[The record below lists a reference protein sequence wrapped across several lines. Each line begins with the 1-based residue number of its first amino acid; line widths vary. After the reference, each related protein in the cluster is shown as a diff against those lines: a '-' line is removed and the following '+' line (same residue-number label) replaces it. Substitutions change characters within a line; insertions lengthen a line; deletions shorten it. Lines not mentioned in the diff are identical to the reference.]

1 VWSSGDRFFA
11 READVKPPERSPF
24 ALTGAVIVDGRGGA
38 PLAGH
43 AVIITDDRIVDI
55 VPAARLP
62 ESVVRHDLSGMTLLP
77 GLIDTHVHLL
87 GQRSMDNSQ
96 MTFVGE
102 GLRAARATADLGR
115 LLAAGITTVRDCGSY
130 TALALKQAVAEGSV
144 PGPRIVA
151 CGRFIERTGGADD
164 APSMPVAWAQEGGP
178 WAPRLADGPDEIR
191 KAVREQLRAGA
202 DWIKTC
208 TTGAVTTQESSRPDL
223 LEWSDE
229 EIGTLVEEAH
239 RLGSRVAVH
248 AHANA
253 GIRQALNAEADTI
266 EHGTFLDDETAR
278 MMAEQGKYLVPTLFV
293 LNELVERGADFGTP
307 AWVLAKAR
315 EVKVAR
321 QASLEAA
328 FRHGVPIAMG
338 TDIGGQDLLPHGR
351 NAAELALLVAAGM
364 SPSDAIVAGTS
375 GAAHC
380 IGLEAD
386 IGAIEPGKVADLIA
400 VPGDPLHDIK
410 VLQDVLWVM
419 QWGRVVHD
427 RRGMVG

>member
-1 VWSSGDRFFA
+1 M
-11 READVKPPERSPF
+11 KPPETSPF

-38 PLAGH
+38 PLPGH

-62 ESVVRHDLSGMTLLP
+62 ESVMRHDLSGMTLLP
-77 GLIDTHVHLL
+77 GLIDAHVHLL

-102 GLRAARATADLGR
+102 GLRAARATADLAR

-130 TALALKQAVAEGSV
+130 TALALKQAVVEGSV

-164 APSMPVAWAQEGGP
+164 APYMSVAWAQEGGP

-229 EIGTLVEEAH
+229 EIATLVEEAH

-253 GIRQALNAEADTI
+253 GIRQALNANADTI
-266 EHGTFLDDETAR
+266 EHGTYLDDETAR
-278 MMAEQGKYLVPTLFV
+278 MMADQGKYLVPTLFV
-293 LNELVERGADFGTP
+293 LHELVERGADFGTP
-307 AWVLAKAR
+307 AWVLVKAR
-315 EVKVAR
+315 EVKIAR

-364 SPSDAIVAGTS
+364 SPSAAIVAGTS

-380 IGLEAD
+380 ICLEAD
-386 IGAIEPGKVADLIA
+386 IGAIEVGKVADLIA
-400 VPGDPLHDIK
+400 LPGDPLDDITI
-410 VLQDVLWVM
+410 LQDVPWVM
-419 QWGRVVHD
+419 QSGRVVHD
-427 RRGMVG
+427 RRGAVA

>member
-1 VWSSGDRFFA
+1 MNQTHTL
-11 READVKPPERSPF
+11 
-24 ALTGAVIVDGRGGA
+24 ALTGAVIIDGRGGA

-43 AVIITDDRIVDI
+43 AVVISDDRIAEI
-55 VPAARLP
+55 VPEVRLP
-62 ESVVRHDLSGMTLLP
+62 ESMTRHDLPGMSLLP
-77 GLIDTHVHLL
+77 GLIDAHVHLL
-87 GQRSMDNSQ
+87 GQRTMDNSQ

-144 PGPRIVA
+144 PGPRVVA

-229 EIGTLVEEAH
+229 EITTLVEEAH
-239 RLGSRVAVH
+239 RLGARVAVH
-248 AHANA
+248 AHVNA
-253 GIRQALNAEADTI
+253 GIRQALNADADTI
-266 EHGTFLDDETAR
+266 EHGTYLDDETAR
-278 MMAEQGKYLVPTLFV
+278 MMADQGKYLVPTLFV
-293 LNELVERGADFGTP
+293 LHELVERGADFGTP

-315 EVKVAR
+315 EVKIAR

-364 SPSDAIVAGTS
+364 NPSDAIVAATS

-380 IGLEAD
+380 IGLED
-386 IGAIEPGKVADLIA
+386 KIGSIAPGKLADLIA
-400 VPGDPLHDIK
+400 VPGDPLRDVTI
-410 VLQDVLWVM
+410 LQDVPWVM
-419 QWGRVVHD
+419 QSGRVVQD
-427 RRGMVG
+427 RRGELG

>member
-1 VWSSGDRFFA
+1 VNQPNTLA
-11 READVKPPERSPF
+11 I
-24 ALTGAVIVDGRGGA
+24 TGAVIVDGRGGA
-38 PLAGH
+38 PLPEH
-43 AVIITDDRIVDI
+43 AVVITDDRIVEI
-55 VPAARLP
+55 LPTARLP
-62 ESVVRHDLSGMTLLP
+62 ESVARHDLSGKTLLP

-102 GLRAARATADLGR
+102 GLRAARATADLAR

-130 TALALKQAVAEGSV
+130 TALALKQAVAEGSI

-164 APSMPVAWAQEGGP
+164 APYTPVAWAQEGGP

-191 KAVREQLRAGA
+191 KAVREQLRSGA

-229 EIGTLVEEAH
+229 EIATLVEEAH
-239 RLGSRVAVH
+239 RLGARVAVH

-253 GIRQALNAEADTI
+253 GIRQAITANADTI
-266 EHGTFLDDETAR
+266 EHGTYLDDETAR
-278 MMAEQGKYLVPTLFV
+278 LMADGGKYLVPTLFV
-293 LNELVERGADFGTP
+293 LHELVERGADFGTP

-315 EVKVAR
+315 EVKIVR

-338 TDIGGQDLLPHGR
+338 ADIGGQDLLPHGR

-380 IGLEAD
+380 IGLEEK
-386 IGAIEPGKVADLIA
+386 IGSIEPGKLADLIA
-400 VPGDPLHDIK
+400 VPGDPLRDITI
-410 VLQDVLWVM
+410 LQDVPWVM
-419 QWGRVVHD
+419 QAGRVVHD
-427 RRGMVG
+427 RRSKAA

>member
-1 VWSSGDRFFA
+1 MNQTNTL
-11 READVKPPERSPF
+11 

-38 PLAGH
+38 PLPGH
-43 AVIITDDRIVDI
+43 AVIISDGRIMDI
-55 VPAARLP
+55 LPTARLP
-62 ESVVRHDLSGMTLLP
+62 ESTARLDLSGMTLLP

-87 GQRSMDNSQ
+87 GQRTMDNSQ

-144 PGPRIVA
+144 TGPRIVA

-229 EIGTLVEEAH
+229 EIRTLVEEAH
-239 RLGSRVAVH
+239 RLGARVAVH

-253 GIRQALNAEADTI
+253 GIRQALNADADTI
-266 EHGTFLDDETAR
+266 EHGTYLDDETAR
-278 MMAEQGKYLVPTLFV
+278 MMADQGKYLVPTLFA
-293 LNELVERGADFGTP
+293 LHELVERGADVGTP

-315 EVKVAR
+315 EAAIAR
-321 QASLEAA
+321 QASLAAA

-375 GAAHC
+375 GAARC
-380 IGLEAD
+380 IGLED
-386 IGAIEPGKVADLIA
+386 TIGSIEPGKLADLIA
-400 VPGDPLHDIK
+400 VPGDPLHDVTI
-410 VLQDVLWVM
+410 LQDVPWVM
-419 QWGRVVHD
+419 QSGRVVQD
-427 RRGMVG
+427 RRGKAA